1 LIGAGI
7 IIDINRMA
15 IVDLKIR
22 AVEEETAEAGRA
34 AGISLR
40 GGIWQ
45 EDLPERVHRMTGIT
59 SAIGR

>member
-1 LIGAGI
+1 
-7 IIDINRMA
+7 MA